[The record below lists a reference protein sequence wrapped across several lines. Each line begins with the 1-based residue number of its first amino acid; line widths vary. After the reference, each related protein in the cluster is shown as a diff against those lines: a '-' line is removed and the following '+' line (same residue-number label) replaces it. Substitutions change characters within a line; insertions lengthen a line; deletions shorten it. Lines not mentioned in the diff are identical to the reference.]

1 MNQPRIRLASLLF
14 AVTVALCLS
23 GSTRAQSPSTARP
36 LRILFLGHDRPHH
49 PSGTLLPLIAAPLA
63 RRGIQITH
71 VYTPEEALDPATLKH
86 YDALMIYANHKTITP
101 AQEQALVDFVEGGK
115 GLIAIH
121 CASAMFTEA
130 PRYIPIVGGEFARHG
145 MGEFTAEI
153 VAAQADHPAIKGLKP
168 FTTTDET
175 YVHKRHNPVDRT
187 VLMERV
193 DSEGREPYTW
203 VRTQG
208 KGRVFYTAYG
218 HDQRTWSNPGFL
230 QLIQQGTL
238 WAVDESARKAW
249 SALKMPE
256 VQYVDGFG
264 VPNYE
269 GRDPAPKYQ
278 MPFSPEDALKFVQTP
293 AEFKLELF
301 ASEPQIIKPIHF
313 TFDERGRLW
322 VIEAVDYPNRVLRGG
337 PGEDRIAILED
348 TNGDGRAD
356 KKTVFAD
363 RLNLP
368 TSLVFANGG
377 VIVSGAPHFLFLRD
391 TNGDDKA
398 DEKKILSTGWG
409 MRDTHAG
416 ASNLMYGPDN
426 YIWGTVGYSGYD
438 GEMNGKPMKFL
449 QGVYRFKPDG
459 SDFEFVTGSTNN
471 TWGLG
476 FSETFDVF
484 GSTANND
491 PSFYVA
497 IANRYFEGVDGL
509 NETAGPGARPQSGP
523 GYQSLAQ
530 FYNAHYVTPY
540 IRQVDVHGGYTAA
553 AGHQLYTARQF
564 PQRYWNR
571 IAFITEPTAHL
582 VGQGILEKNGASFVT
597 RDGWNLMASAEEWMS
612 PVHAQVGP
620 DGAVWVAD
628 WYNFIQQ
635 HNPTPV
641 GFSNGP
647 GNAYETSMRDR
658 HRGRIYRI
666 VYRDAASLPSSTTT
680 TAKNR
685 TLSKSDTSGL
695 LAALAS
701 DNMMWRLHAQRLI
714 VERGQLDVVP
724 KLIELV
730 KNPSVDAIGTNG
742 GALHALWTLHGLG
755 ALNNDGPA
763 RTAATEALRH
773 KAAGVRKAAAMVLT
787 QSADASP
794 ARGQSASA
802 AGAGA
807 QAAPQLASG
816 AAILQA
822 GLLQDPDLHTRLAAI
837 LALAEQPASP
847 EIGRALYAAG
857 RDATNTS
864 DRWLSRGLYIAASRH
879 KEAFLTE
886 YRADPNAVPLTALP
900 LALRLGNSKPDWREP
915 DAASL
920 GADWKEMEVPGAW
933 ETKGL
938 ANFDGVV
945 WFTRTFEMPEGTQ
958 GASLTF
964 GEVRQLVEVW
974 VNGQPIAAPTGA
986 PPTRGGPPARFE
998 VPVAALKA
1006 GTNRISVRI
1015 NNVRGDGGFVGKPE
1029 LMAIEAKTERVPLAG
1044 KWQYRVE
1051 RQTNAPSLYAKPGEL
1066 AAHLALATRMAAATS
1081 ASSASSATTAS
1092 AGTSGTGAGAMDRGV
1107 KTLDDAT
1114 RADAAKADV
1123 AIQLSVVPAQ
1133 LKFDKSELVV
1143 NARQLV
1149 ELTFANTDEMPHNFV
1164 LGASG
1169 ALQQIGAAADALGGP
1184 DGLAMQYVPPVP
1196 QVLFA
1201 TTLLN
1206 PGDRVTVQFR
1216 APSQPGDYPFV
1227 CTFPGHWR
1235 VMNGILRVR

>member
-1 MNQPRIRLASLLF
+1 M
-14 AVTVALCLS
+14 
-23 GSTRAQSPSTARP
+23 
-36 LRILFLGHDRPHH
+36 
-49 PSGTLLPLIAAPLA
+49 
-63 RRGIQITH
+63 
-71 VYTPEEALDPATLKH
+71 
-86 YDALMIYANHKTITP
+86 
-101 AQEQALVDFVEGGK
+101 
-115 GLIAIH
+115 
-121 CASAMFTEA
+121 
-130 PRYIPIVGGEFARHG
+130 
-145 MGEFTAEI
+145 
-153 VAAQADHPAIKGLKP
+153 
-168 FTTTDET
+168 
-175 YVHKRHNPVDRT
+175 
-187 VLMERV
+187 
-193 DSEGREPYTW
+193 
-203 VRTQG
+203 
-208 KGRVFYTAYG
+208 
-218 HDQRTWSNPGFL
+218 
-230 QLIQQGTL
+230 
-238 WAVDESARKAW
+238 
-249 SALKMPE
+249 
-256 VQYVDGFG
+256 
-264 VPNYE
+264 
-269 GRDPAPKYQ
+269 
-278 MPFSPEDALKFVQTP
+278 
-293 AEFKLELF
+293 
-301 ASEPQIIKPIHF
+301 
-313 TFDERGRLW
+313 
-322 VIEAVDYPNRVLRGG
+322 IEAVDYPNRVLRGG
-337 PGEDRIAILED
+337 SGEDRIKILED

-356 KKTVFAD
+356 KSTIFAD

-377 VIVSGAPHFLFLRD
+377 VIVSGAPNFLFLRD

-438 GEMNGKPMKFL
+438 GEMNGKQMKFL

-459 SDFEFVTGSTNN
+459 SDFEYVTGSTNN

-497 IANRYFEGVDGL
+497 IANRYFEGVDGPHRGCRSRR
-509 NETAGPGARPQSGP
+509 AADQSGP

-597 RDGWNLMASAEEWMS
+597 RDGWNLMAAAEEWVA

-666 VYRDAASLPSSTTT
+666 VYRDAASLPRHSSSTT
-680 TAKNR
+680 KNR
-685 TLSKSDTSGL
+685 TLSKGDTSGL

-701 DNMMWRLHAQRLI
+701 DNMMWRLHGQRLI
-714 VERGQLDVVP
+714 DRTRPAGRRAEADRAGEESRGRRDRHQRRRAARA
-724 KLIELV
+724 
-730 KNPSVDAIGTNG
+730 VDAARPRRAQRRRTGAHRRDGSAEAQGRRREESG
-742 GALHALWTLHGLG
+742 GDG
-755 ALNNDGPA
+755 ADAG
-763 RTAATEALRH
+763 RAA
-773 KAAGVRKAAAMVLT
+773 
-787 QSADASP
+787 ASP
-794 ARGQSASA
+794 ARGQSASS
-802 AGAGA
+802 AGA
-807 QAAPQLASG
+807 QAAPQGASG

-847 EIGRALYAAG
+847 EIGRALYAAS
-857 RDATNTS
+857 RDATNTG
-864 DRWLSRGLYIAASRH
+864 DRWLSRALYIAASRH
-879 KEAFLTE
+879 KDAFLTE

-915 DAASL
+915 DAAAL
-920 GADWKEMEVPGAW
+920 AADWKEMEQPGAW

-964 GEVRQLVEVW
+964 GEIRQLVEVW
-974 VNGQPIAAPTGA
+974 VNGQAIAAPTGA

-1029 LMAIEAKTERVPLAG
+1029 LMAIEAKAERVPLAG

-1051 RQTNAPSLYAKPGEL
+1051 RQTNAPSLYGKPGEL
-1066 AAHLALATRMAAATS
+1066 AAHLAMATRMAAAT
-1081 ASSASSATTAS
+1081 A
-1092 AGTSGTGAGAMDRGV
+1092 GAGASGGRVRVARARWIAASRRSRRRKAEAAKPEVTIQLAVVAGAVEVRQERVDGERASARAAGV
-1107 KTLDDAT
+1107 
-1114 RADAAKADV
+1114 REHRRDAA
-1123 AIQLSVVPAQ
+1123 QLR
-1133 LKFDKSELVV
+1133 
-1143 NARQLV
+1143 ARRV
-1149 ELTFANTDEMPHNFV
+1149 
-1164 LGASG
+1164 GR
-1169 ALQQIGAAADALGGP
+1169 AAADRRGSRCDGRAGRPGDAVRAARAAGAVRDDAGQSGRVGDRAVPRAVAAGRLSVRLHVPRALAGDERHP
-1184 DGLAMQYVPPVP
+1184 ARP
-1196 QVLFA
+1196 
-1201 TTLLN
+1201 LN
-1206 PGDRVTVQFR
+1206 PAVSRSRRVALSCYCTECDPR
-1216 APSQPGDYPFV
+1216 SNYSPGA
-1227 CTFPGHWR
+1227 
-1235 VMNGILRVR
+1235 

>member
-1 MNQPRIRLASLLF
+1 MF
-14 AVTVALCLS
+14 AVLAAVLWLS
-23 GSTRAQSPSTARP
+23 GVTPAHTQGPGGAKPGPAKAATVGNASAESGPRP

-71 VYTPEEALDPATLKH
+71 VYTPEEALDPAILKH

-115 GLIAIH
+115 GLVAIH

-130 PRYIPIVGGEFARHG
+130 PRYIPLVGGEFARHG

-218 HDQRTWSNPGFL
+218 HDQRTWSQPGFL

-238 WAVDESARKAW
+238 WAVDDGARKSW
-249 SALKMPE
+249 SALKMPQVE
-256 VQYVDGFG
+256 YVDGFG

-293 AEFKLELF
+293 AEFKVELF
-301 ASEPQIIKPIHF
+301 ANEPQIIKPIHF

-337 PGEDRIAILED
+337 TGEDRIKILED

-356 KKTVFAD
+356 KATIFAD

-377 VIVSGAPHFLFLRD
+377 VIVSGAPNFLFLRD

-438 GEMNGKPMKFL
+438 GEMNGKKMQFG
-449 QGVYRFKPDG
+449 QGVYRFRPDG
-459 SDFEFVTGSTNN
+459 SDFEYVTGSTNN

-497 IANRYFEGVDGL
+497 IANRYFDGVEGLL
-509 NETAGPGARPQSGP
+509 NTSGPGARPTSGP

-582 VGQGILEKNGASFVT
+582 VGQGILEKNGASFLT
-597 RDGWNLMASAEEWMS
+597 RDGWNLMAAAEEWVA
-612 PVHAQVGP
+612 PVHAMVGP

-666 VYRDAASLPSSTTT
+666 VYRDAASLPASTT
-680 TAKNR
+680 KNR
-685 TLSKSDTSGL
+685 TLTKSDTSGL

-701 DNMMWRLHAQRLI
+701 DNMMWRLHGQRLLI
-714 VERGQLDVVP
+714 ERGQLDVVP

-730 KNPSVDAIGTNG
+730 KNQSVDAIGTNG
-742 GALHALWTLHGLG
+742 GAMHALWTLHGLG
-755 ALNNDGPA
+755 ALNDNGPA
-763 RTAATEALRH
+763 RTAATEALKH

-787 QSADASP
+787 QGNAATSP
-794 ARGQSASA
+794 ARGQSASS
-802 AGAGA
+802 AGA
-807 QAAPQLASG
+807 QAAPQG
-816 AAILQA
+816 AAGAALLQA
-822 GLLQDPDLHTRLAAI
+822 GLLQDPDLHTRLAAV
-837 LALAEQPASP
+837 LALADQPSSP
-847 EIGRALYAAG
+847 EIGRALYAASN
-857 RDATNTS
+857 DAANTS
-864 DRWLSRGLYIAASRH
+864 DRWLSRALYIAASRH
-879 KEAFLTE
+879 KDAFLTE

-915 DAASL
+915 ETASL

-938 ANFDGVV
+938 PNFDGVV

-964 GEVRQLVEVW
+964 GDIRQLVEVW
-974 VNGQPIAAPTGA
+974 INGQAIAAPTGA
-986 PPTRGGPPARFE
+986 PPTRGGPPSRFE
-998 VPVAALKA
+998 VPVAALKP

-1029 LMAIEAKTERVPLAG
+1029 LMAIEAKTGSVPLAG

-1051 RQTNAPSLYAKPGEL
+1051 RQTNAPTLYGKPGEL
-1066 AAHLALATRMAAATS
+1066 AAHLAMATRMSAANA
-1081 ASSASSATTAS
+1081 
-1092 AGTSGTGAGAMDRGV
+1092 GV
-1107 KTLDDAT
+1107 KTLEDS
-1114 RADAAKADV
+1114 KADTAKPDV
-1123 AIQLSVVPAQ
+1123 VIQLAVVRAQ
-1133 LKFDKSELVV
+1133 LKFDKSELTV

-1149 ELTFANTDEMPHNFV
+1149 QLVFANTDEMPHNFV
-1164 LGASG
+1164 LGAAG
-1169 ALQQIGAAADALGGP
+1169 ALQQIGAAADAMGGP
-1184 DGLAMQYVPPVP
+1184 DGLAMQYVPPLP

-1201 TTLLN
+1201 TTLVN
-1206 PGDRVTVQFR
+1206 PGDSVTVQFR
-1216 APSQPGDYPFV
+1216 APAQAGDYPFV

-1235 VMNGILRVR
+1235 VMSGILRVR